1 MASVPVYDA
10 TILIA
15 IKSIGTKY
23 GYTRSKNIV
32 RKNIF
37 LILQTKAQRYKL
49 LFRDDS
55 TFYAVTVV
63 YLEDLPDWRFVI
75 L

>member
-1 MASVPVYDA
+1 MVIHGLK
-10 TILIA
+10 ILLE
-15 IKSIGTKY
+15 
-23 GYTRSKNIV
+23 
-32 RKNIF
+32 KNIF